1 MFEQS
6 GLNERLLKA
15 LEKLQLSQ
23 PTPVQDAMIP
33 LALEGHDLQASAE
46 TGSGKTAAYLLP
58 ILNKMLEKPEP
69 ATATRALIL
78 LPTRELAMQVDKHC
92 RDLAS
97 FTRITTGVLVGGTSY
112 TEQKAMIRKNPEF
125 IIGTPGRVLEH
136 LRKGALQ
143 LGDLEFLVLDEADRM
158 LDMGFRD
165 DVMTIV
171 EASSPTRQTYLLSA
185 TLNHNGIGRIAKDVL
200 REPKVVA
207 IGTHR
212 AEHQFI
218 TQEVILA
225 DDPAHKKKLTSWL
238 LANLPYEKALVFTNT
253 REQAQQLADFLQ
265 QQRDRSLAKDNS
277 LWKGRGK
284 AKSRVAALHG
294 EMQQDDRKRIMH
306 WFRQGNVQILVS
318 TDLAARGLDV
328 KGVDLVLNFEMARSG
343 DDYVHRVGRTG
354 RAGEAG
360 LALSLIAPQEWNL
373 MSSIERYLGVE
384 FGRREIPGMEA
395 RFSGPAKKSA
405 GDKAKKK
412 EKDKEK
418 AAQDKKKV
426 KPKAEQRHRVLK
438 NVGKRRKPSNPD
450 GVIVTPE
457 AKVEARAEKA
467 ADSGAEKIR
476 KVVAD
481 KAGFAPLKRKPK
493 AES

>member
-1 MFEQS
+1 
-6 GLNERLLKA
+6 
-15 LEKLQLSQ
+15 
-23 PTPVQDAMIP
+23 
-33 LALEGHDLQASAE
+33 
-46 TGSGKTAAYLLP
+46 
-58 ILNKMLEKPEP
+58 
-69 ATATRALIL
+69 
-78 LPTRELAMQVDKHC
+78 
-92 RDLAS
+92 
-97 FTRITTGVLVGGTSY
+97 
-112 TEQKAMIRKNPEF
+112 
-125 IIGTPGRVLEH
+125 
-136 LRKGALQ
+136 
-143 LGDLEFLVLDEADRM
+143 
-158 LDMGFRD
+158 
-165 DVMTIV
+165 
-171 EASSPTRQTYLLSA
+171 
-185 TLNHNGIGRIAKDVL
+185 
-200 REPKVVA
+200 
-207 IGTHR
+207 
-212 AEHQFI
+212 
-218 TQEVILA
+218 
-225 DDPAHKKKLTSWL
+225 
-238 LANLPYEKALVFTNT
+238 
-253 REQAQQLADFLQ
+253 
-265 QQRDRSLAKDNS
+265 
-277 LWKGRGK
+277 
-284 AKSRVAALHG
+284 
-294 EMQQDDRKRIMH
+294 MQQDDRKRIMH

-354 RAGEAG
+354 RAGESG

-373 MSSIERYLGVE
+373 MSSIERYLGVD

-418 AAQDKKKV
+418 AAKDKKKV

-450 GVIVTPE
+450 GVNVTPE
-457 AKVEARAEKA
+457 AKAEARAEKA